1 MWCNGITY
9 SNSCFADCDG
19 VTYSEGACDDQPVD
33 CEYETFTLNMSDSYG
48 DGWNGNT
55 FEVAGQTVTL
65 DSGSEGS
72 ASVCIDMSSC
82 NTITVGGIHG
92 KKKYHGHLEN
102 YREELLMMVR

>member
-1 MWCNGITY
+1 
-9 SNSCFADCDG
+9 
-19 VTYSEGACDDQPVD
+19 
-33 CEYETFTLNMSDSYG
+33 MSDSYG

-55 FEVAGQTVTL
+55 FEVAGQSLTL

-82 NTITVGGIHG
+82 NILQLEAVHG
-92 KKKYHGHLEN
+92 KKKYHGQLEN